1 MMPFLSY
8 TEGGNMKEFSAYH
21 LVTNK
26 KMSLG
31 QVINFD
37 EHQKNTLYHFFFEK
51 EQLNDQNKDFMQIL
65 K

>member
-1 MMPFLSY
+1 
-8 TEGGNMKEFSAYH
+8 MKEFSAYH

-51 EQLNDQNKDFMQIL
+51 EQLNVSVK
-65 K
+65 